1 MKYAFWPGCVAKG
14 ACPELY
20 TSMIRTSAELGIEL
34 VELYDGNCTGAG
46 VISEHSMETADAL
59 NARNFAMA
67 QQLGLPLINICS
79 TCQGVQSMAQN
90 RMKKNPKL
98 AAEINESLAN
108 EGLHYDAEAGLE
120 VKNFLWMLVED
131 FGLDRLKSMVTRPLN
146 GIKAGPFY
154 GCYIL
159 RPESILGFDEFPDR
173 DKYLEFVIEAVGC
186 ELVTYEG
193 QDKCCGFPILTINK
207 KNSLTMAA
215 DHLSHAQEEGADFLV
230 TPCPLCHLNLDAQQ
244 PDAAK
249 YATVDGLQVPILHLP
264 QLIGLA
270 LGIEPKEL
278 RVDRH
283 VVSTNKVL
291 SKLTAPREAAAEP
304 TTTH

>member
-1 MKYAFWPGCVAKG
+1 MRYAFWPGCVSKG

-20 TSMIRTSAELGIEL
+20 QSMVRVAPALGIDL

-46 VISEHSMETADAL
+46 VISEHDLDTADAL

-67 QQLGLPLINICS
+67 QRLDLPLINICS
-79 TCQGVQSMAQN
+79 TCQGVQSYTIE
-90 RMKKNPKL
+90 RLKKRPDL
-98 AAEINESLAN
+98 AAKVNEVLAD
-108 EGLHYDAEAGLE
+108 EGLQYHAERGLE
-120 VKNFLWMLVED
+120 VKNFLWVLVED
-131 FGLDRLKSMVTRPLN
+131 FGLDKLRSMVKRPLA
-146 GIKAGPFY
+146 GLKVGPFY

-159 RPESILGFDEFPDR
+159 RPESVLGYDEHPDR
-173 DKYLEFVIEAVGC
+173 DRYLEMVIEAVGAT
-186 ELVTYEG
+186 LVTYEG

-215 DHLSHAQEEGADFLV
+215 NHLSEAQREGADCLV

-244 PDAAK
+244 PDAVK

-270 LGIEPKEL
+270 LGMDPKEL

-283 VVSTNKVL
+283 VVSTRKVV
-291 SKLTAPREAAAEP
+291 SKL
-304 TTTH
+304 

>member
-1 MKYAFWPGCVAKG
+1 MKYAFWPGCVSKG

-20 TSMIRTSAELGIEL
+20 TSMIRTSAALGIEL

-67 QQLGLPLINICS
+67 QRLGLPLINICS
-79 TCQGVQSMAQN
+79 TCQGVQSMAQA

-98 AAEINESLAN
+98 AAEVNAALAD
-108 EGLHYDAEAGLE
+108 EGLYYDAEAGLE
-120 VKNFLWMLVED
+120 VKNFLWVLVED
-131 FGLDRLKSMVTRPLN
+131 FGLDKLKSMLAHPLT
-146 GIKAGPFY
+146 GLKAGPFY

-159 RPESILGFDEFPDR
+159 RPESILGFSEHPDR
-173 DKYLEFVIEAVGC
+173 DKYLEMVIEAVGAT
-186 ELVTYEG
+186 LISYEG

-207 KNSLTMAA
+207 ENSLTMAA
-215 DHLSHAQEEGADFLV
+215 SHLSHAQEEGADCLV

-244 PDAAK
+244 PDAAR
-249 YATVDGLQVPILHLP
+249 YAEVDGLQVPILHLP

-270 LGIEPKEL
+270 LGISPSEL

-283 VVSTNKVL
+283 VVSTTKVL
-291 SKLTAPREAAAEP
+291 AKLDAAKVDA
-304 TTTH
+304 

>member
-1 MKYAFWPGCVAKG
+1 MRYAFWPGCVSKG

-20 TSMIRTSAELGIEL
+20 QSMVRVAPELGIDL

-67 QQLGLPLINICS
+67 QRLDLPLINICS
-79 TCQGVQSMAQN
+79 TCQGVQSMAQD
-90 RMKKNPKL
+90 RMKKKPEL
-98 AAEINESLAN
+98 AAKVNEALAD
-108 EGLHYDAEAGLE
+108 EGLRYDPERGLE
-120 VKNFLWMLVED
+120 VKNFLWVLVED
-131 FGLDRLKSMVTRPLN
+131 LGLDKLRSLVKNPLT
-146 GIKAGPFY
+146 GLKAGPFY

-159 RPESILGFDEFPDR
+159 RPESLLGYDEHPDR
-173 DKYLEFVIEAVGC
+173 DKYLEFVIEALGC
-186 ELVTYEG
+186 TLITYEG

-215 DHLSHAQEEGADFLV
+215 NHLSEAQQEGADCLV

-249 YATVDGLQVPILHLP
+249 YAHVNGLEVPILHLP

-270 LGIEPKEL
+270 LGIDAKEL

-283 VVSTNKVL
+283 VVSTRKVL
-291 SKLTAPREAAAEP
+291 SRL
-304 TTTH
+304 

>member
-1 MKYAFWPGCVAKG
+1 MRYAFWPGCVSKG
-14 ACPELY
+14 AAPELY
-20 TSMIRTSAELGIEL
+20 QSMVRVAPELGIEL
-34 VELYDGNCTGAG
+34 EELYDGNCTGAG

-67 QQLGLPLINICS
+67 QRMDLPLINICS
-79 TCQGVQSMAQN
+79 TCQGVQSLAQD
-90 RMKKNPKL
+90 RMRKRPEL
-98 AAEINESLAN
+98 AAQVNASLAD
-108 EGLHYDAEAGLE
+108 EGLFYDAEKGLE
-120 VKNFLWMLVED
+120 VKNFLWVLVED
-131 FGLDRLKSMVTRPLN
+131 LGLDKLKSMVKKPLT
-146 GIKAGPFY
+146 GLKVGPFY

-159 RPESILGFDEFPDR
+159 RPENILGMDEHNER
-173 DKYLEFVIEAVGC
+173 DHYLEYVIEALGC
-186 ELVTYEG
+186 TLITYEG

-215 DHLSHAQEEGADFLV
+215 NHLSSAQEEGADCLV

-249 YATVDGLQVPILHLP
+249 YASVNGLEVPILHLP

-270 LGIEPKEL
+270 LGMDPKEL

-283 VVSTNKVL
+283 VVSTRKVL
-291 SKLTAPREAAAEP
+291 ANL
-304 TTTH
+304 

>member
-1 MKYAFWPGCVAKG
+1 MRYAFWPGCVSKG

-20 TSMIRTSAELGIEL
+20 QSMVRVAPELGLDL

-46 VISEHSMETADAL
+46 VISEHSIETADAL

-67 QQLGLPLINICS
+67 QRLDLPLINICS
-79 TCQGVQSMAQN
+79 TCQGVQSMAQD
-90 RMKKNPKL
+90 RMKKKPEL
-98 AAEINESLAN
+98 AEKVNEALAD
-108 EGLHYDAEAGLE
+108 EGLRYDAERGLE
-120 VKNFLWMLVED
+120 VKNFLWVLVED
-131 FGLDRLKSMVTRPLN
+131 LGLDKLRTMVKNPLT
-146 GIKAGPFY
+146 GLKAGPFY

-159 RPESILGFDEFPDR
+159 RPESLLGYDEHPDR
-173 DKYLEFVIEAVGC
+173 DKYLEYVIEALGC
-186 ELVTYEG
+186 TLITYEG

-215 DHLSHAQEEGADFLV
+215 NHLSEAQQEGADCLV

-249 YATVDGLQVPILHLP
+249 YAHVNGLEVPILHLP

-270 LGIEPKEL
+270 LGIDAKEL

-283 VVSTNKVL
+283 VVSTRKVL
-291 SKLTAPREAAAEP
+291 SRL
-304 TTTH
+304 

>member
-1 MKYAFWPGCVAKG
+1 MRYAFWPGCVSKG

-20 TSMIRTSAELGIEL
+20 QSMVRVAPELGLDL

-46 VISEHSMETADAL
+46 VISEHSIETADAL

-67 QQLGLPLINICS
+67 QRLDLPLINICS
-79 TCQGVQSMAQN
+79 TCQGVQSMAQD
-90 RMKKNPKL
+90 RMKKKPEL
-98 AAEINESLAN
+98 AEKVNEALAD
-108 EGLHYDAEAGLE
+108 EGLRYDAERGLE
-120 VKNFLWMLVED
+120 VKNFLWVLVED
-131 FGLDRLKSMVTRPLN
+131 LGLDKLRSMVKNPLT
-146 GIKAGPFY
+146 GLKAGPFY

-159 RPESILGFDEFPDR
+159 RPESLLGYDEHPDR
-173 DKYLEFVIEAVGC
+173 DKYLEYVIEALGC
-186 ELVTYEG
+186 TLITYEG

-215 DHLSHAQEEGADFLV
+215 NHLSEAQQEGADCLV

-249 YATVDGLQVPILHLP
+249 YAHVNGLEVPILHLP

-270 LGIEPKEL
+270 LGIDAKEL

-283 VVSTNKVL
+283 VVSTRKVL
-291 SKLTAPREAAAEP
+291 SRL
-304 TTTH
+304 